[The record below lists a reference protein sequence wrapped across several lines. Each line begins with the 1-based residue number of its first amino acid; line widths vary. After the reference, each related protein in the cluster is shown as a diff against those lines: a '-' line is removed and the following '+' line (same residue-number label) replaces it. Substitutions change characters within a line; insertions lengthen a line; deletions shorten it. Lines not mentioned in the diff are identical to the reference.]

1 MAEWHGGKGSGQRAR
16 SPTVDRK
23 RFSDNWDLAFSP
35 TKDFSPKKEPIKPV
49 EPVEPPIKDQ
59 DEENRD
65 EI

>member
-23 RFSDNWDLAFSP
+23 KFSDNWDLAFSP
-35 TKDFSPKKEPIKPV
+35 KKEPT
-49 EPVEPPIKDQ
+49 PPIKDQ